1 VSERRLEKY
10 WPGDVINVVL
20 HIQHSPMK
28 LKGATALFLPEGRDR
43 GGMLMRGEPS
53 PSADQPHLQSH
64 GRVQSEA
71 WMSAVVT
78 PDFTPGIYRLN
89 RVTVTT
95 YGGRKHGYSEE
106 ELGDMASLRFEIV
119 EEPEERPAVAIGFAQ
134 PEN

>member
-1 VSERRLEKY
+1 MGEPRLEKY
-10 WPGDVINVVL
+10 KPGDVINVVL
-20 HIQHSPMK
+20 HIQHAPMK
-28 LKGATALFLPEGRDR
+28 LKRATALFLPEGRDR
-43 GGMLMRGEPS
+43 GGMFMSGEPS

-71 WMSAVVT
+71 RMSALVT

-119 EEPEERPAVAIGFAQ
+119 EEPDDRPALHVEFSTD
-134 PEN
+134 